1 MRSSVC
7 NGQLDGPSP
16 EVRRSLACN
25 SLELSRFKVNRVLGS
40 PVRSSHVASKA
51 HANVD
56 VARAIHR
63 ACEVNV
69 PLQRFVFLRSRPSTP
84 VFGEVSEEGGPSLRL
99 NIINIDRGRDRATDQ
114 TRDERR
120 SIVTFK
126 TSRDTTAELK
136 SAASV
141 Y

>member
-7 NGQLDGPSP
+7 NGVLDGPLP
-16 EVRRSLACN
+16 EIRRSLACN
-25 SLELSRFKVNRVLGS
+25 SLELSRFKVNRVLDS
-40 PVRSSHVASKA
+40 PVRPSDIASKA

-56 VARAIHR
+56 VARVIPR
-63 ACEVNV
+63 AREVNV
-69 PLQRFVFLRSRPSTP
+69 PLQRFVFLRSRPSAP

-99 NIINIDRGRDRATDQ
+99 NIINVHRGRDRATNES
-114 TRDERR
+114 RDERR
-120 SIVTFK
+120 SIVAFE
-126 TSRDTTAELK
+126 TSGDRTAELK